1 MFKHNQ
7 IKIHAFSH
15 ATEDNTSVT
24 PKHKRATYRNFKP
37 RTKIIAAKISR
48 VIGMLHKLKY
58 IFPAYLLRM
67 IYNSLILPHL
77 NHSLLAWGTHCPNI
91 ELLQKKA
98 VRVVNF
104 KSPVRAHTEP
114 ILKGMNQLKLPD
126 MHIYTCQL
134 LKLYY
139 KLFRNKLPAYF
150 VSQHNLRN
158 NCIRLPAIRCEFGK
172 LNTKYQMHFRLRE
185 LANPSNPPLYPNMMY
200 PNDVTT
206 RSLTGFSKH
215 IKSKF
220 ISCYSLHCDIGE
232 CYAAITLIF
241 HIFYPA
247 VCAHVHSI
255 TCCHLELFAPNICN
269 SHCTVQICI
278 TNKLHDYI
286 VWSHLMLCC

>member
-1 MFKHNQ
+1 MDRQKISKWLDLNKLCLNITKSKFMLFHMPQKITPQLHLN
-7 IKIHAFSH
+7 IKGPPIENVNEFNFLGL
-15 ATEDNTSVT
+15 TLDCNL
-24 PKHKRATYRNFKP
+24 NFKP
-37 RTKIIAAKISR
+37 RTNIIAAKISR
-48 VIGMLHKLKY
+48 VLGVLHKLKY

-77 NHSLLAWGTHCPNI
+77 NYSLLAWGTQCPNI

-98 VRVVNF
+98 LRVVNF
-104 KSPVRAHTEP
+104 KSPVAHTEP
-114 ILKGMNQLKLPD
+114 ILKGLNQLKLPD
-126 MHIYTCQL
+126 MNMCTCQL

-139 KLFRNKLPAYF
+139 KLYRNKLPAYF

-220 ISCYSLHCDIGE
+220 IS
-232 CYAAITLIF
+232 
-241 HIFYPA
+241 
-247 VCAHVHSI
+247 
-255 TCCHLELFAPNICN
+255 
-269 SHCTVQICI
+269 
-278 TNKLHDYI
+278 
-286 VWSHLMLCC
+286 